1 MDETAAGANGLRGL
15 PAPNPNGVVLG
26 TIVVVEADGILKPPL
41 PNRDEAGVAADDVN
55 AKLFGI
61 VKVLIV
67 EDAGN
72 ELVLVAIA
80 GVGVIVEELN
90 KFEEVAVFVV
100 IDGAEVLGID
110 VNPGD

>member
-15 PAPNPNGVVLG
+15 PAPNPNGVVLC
-26 TIVVVEADGILKPPL
+26 TIVVEADGILKPPL